1 MKNTHELGKWLLEQ
15 PNLPI
20 DKLFASIDI
29 ESGVNDKH
37 GDEIIA
43 KLYGHSLIE
52 AIAVGNPTAATPVT
66 NIALHFETSSSSD
79 EGIHVGELVKSE
91 ATKTVSN

>member
-1 MKNTHELGKWLLEQ
+1 MKDTHELGKWLLEQ

-52 AIAVGNPTAATPVT
+52 AFTIGSPAAATPVT
-66 NIALHFETSSSSD
+66 NIALHFETSASSA
-79 EGIHVGELVKSE
+79 EGIHVGNLVKSE
-91 ATKTVSN
+91 ATKNAES